1 MTTHTDDVSA
11 GLKCHIC
18 GYDLRAHPEDGR
30 CPECGESVAESRREA
45 AIPRRPAWR
54 ESDPRWRRRVL
65 AGVWVLVLLPL
76 MDVLMASGWA
86 AKVPVPTVFNYR
98 GTVQTID
105 DTFLSWPGVFQ
116 PLVFCIG
123 VVLLF
128 SKERGRRRFR
138 LDWTRRWGILSSY
151 AVLLLSAA
159 EVLLISALVLAGIAA
174 LFIAM
179 PLKQQPHVTQ
189 FFVHVSTGYLWYGA
203 YPTPMSGVMLVAF
216 SSIVMLLA
224 CVPLFN
230 ALRSNGSKWAAAI
243 LLAPLALFA
252 LIHLAQAGRCCIG
265 FSTLTFA
272 EVPSNEVYFWPALL
286 VRDFRGGDRSLFY
299 FRNVSQ
305 AAPLAFYMEV
315 AKWCIVVVIAVWL
328 SVAQVAASLANKRG
342 LNSTHTNAPE
352 R

>member
-1 MTTHTDDVSA
+1 MPL
-11 GLKCHIC
+11 GLECHQC

-30 CPECGESVAESRREA
+30 CPECGASVAEARRVA

-54 ESDPRWRRRVL
+54 ESDPRWRRRML
-65 AGVWVLVLLPL
+65 AGAWVLVFLPL
-76 MDVLMASGWA
+76 MDALMASGWA
-86 AKVPVPTVFNYR
+86 SKVPVPTVFDYR

-116 PLVFCIG
+116 APVFCIG

-128 SKERGRRRFR
+128 SKERGRHTAR

-151 AVLLLSAA
+151 VVLLLSAA
-159 EVLLISALVLAGIAA
+159 QVLIICALVLAGIAA

-203 YPTPMSGVMLVAF
+203 YPKPMSAVVLVAF
-216 SSIVMLLA
+216 SSIVMLLG
-224 CVPLFN
+224 CIPLFN
-230 ALRSNGSKWAAAI
+230 ALRSSGPKWAARM

-252 LIHLAQAGRCCIG
+252 LIHLAQVGRYCIE
-265 FSTLTFA
+265 FSSMTWDD
-272 EVPSNEVYFWPALL
+272 VPPNALYFWPALL
-286 VRDFRGGDRSLFY
+286 VRDFTGGSRSSFFLL
-299 FRNVSQ
+299 NASKMT
-305 AAPLAFYMEV
+305 ASGFYMEV
-315 AKWCIVVVIAVWL
+315 AKWCIVVAIAVWL
-328 SVAQVAASLANKRG
+328 SIAQVAVWLAHKRA
-342 LNSTHTNAPE
+342 LNSNNTKAPE